1 MYCPKCATPH
11 ADDVKF
17 CRACGTELEAVALA
31 LSGKS
36 AKPAKSQKRKSEMVT
51 ADDWLEKRI
60 ESVSGIT
67 RGSILLVVSA
77 IIGAAMMLFIPSSF
91 DAPWIIL
98 WTVFFGWM
106 AVWGGIEIAY
116 GLSGVLEAKSRL
128 RLVEL
133 KNLTLDATPN
143 PAQLLAGGEITR
155 NTNPFATTRQPPVS
169 ITEGTTRHLNDA
181 ER

>member
-1 MYCPKCATPH
+1 MYCPKCATQN
-11 ADDVKF
+11 AGEVKF

-31 LSGKS
+31 LTG
-36 AKPAKSQKRKSEMVT
+36 KPAKTDQGKDHPKT
-51 ADDWLEKRI
+51 AEDWLEKRI
-60 ESVSGIT
+60 QGTTGIT

-77 IIGAAMMLFIPSSF
+77 LIGVAMGLFMPPSF
-91 DAPWIIL
+91 DAPWIVI
-98 WTVFFGWM
+98 WSVFFGWM
-106 AVWGGIEIAY
+106 AVWGGIEVAY

-133 KNLTLDATPN
+133 KNKTLGPAPD
-143 PAQLLAGGEITR
+143 PAQLLGGGEITR
-155 NTNPFATTRQPPVS
+155 TTNPFAATDRPAPVS